1 VSNPVI
7 HPRKLRVRIGVVLHA
22 LFGLMLLLV
31 LGALLVPIY
40 KDVRARHESERALR
54 DAQAARIV
62 ATALQLVRVERG
74 PIRATLEEPEPAS
87 AAVIAT
93 TAKLRAKAEA
103 ALALVLREC
112 AVVDCVGARKELFT
126 GLPGSI
132 NRLAVVRKQV
142 DIALTEPLRTRP
154 ANISV
159 DFDTASTGLITRLN
173 TMFNVLGDRI
183 RMFDAQ
189 ASELIEITHLGWL
202 TRDGIGLERSF
213 LYRSLMA
220 DKLSPEARQ
229 RIIELRTQ
237 AEVTWG
243 VVRQLAARAGA
254 PQAVVA
260 RVKAADQISFEQY
273 DPIRNGV
280 YNALLQ
286 GQPIPIASD
295 AFVAK
300 SKSAVDHIAD
310 VSEAALAATEQHVAA
325 SLGEADR
332 DLVLQGLLLAIAL
345 LAGLF
350 GALIIVHRVTRPI
363 GAITATMRRLADGD
377 STVEI
382 PGSTRLDEIGAMAAA
397 VEVFKEN
404 AVERQRL
411 IADRMAEQQRAADQ
425 RRLDIRG
432 FADRFEAV
440 LGNIITAVSA
450 SAEELEAVAGTLAE
464 TMETTKDFAEKVALS
479 SVDASKNVLSVS
491 ATTEQMTSS
500 AKEISLQS
508 NQAAAIAREAVT
520 QAENTNAGVAGLSQ
534 AAERI
539 GAVVELITN
548 IAEQTNLL
556 ALNATIEA
564 ARAGSAGRGFAV
576 VASEVK
582 SLANET
588 SKATEE
594 VKIQVVAMQV
604 ATEKVATAIKGVAS
618 IIGSISKTSEVI
630 YSAVQMQ
637 DAATRDIA
645 RFTEDAGKRT
655 AEVAD
660 NIETVSH
667 KAVEAGSAS
676 AQVLSA
682 ARVLS
687 RESNKLRSEI
697 EKFLTEVRAA

>member
-1 VSNPVI
+1 VSNTKA
-7 HPRKLRVRIGVVLHA
+7 HSRELRLRISIVLHA

-31 LGALLVPIY
+31 IGALLVPIY
-40 KDVRARHESERALR
+40 KGIRARIDSERALR
-54 DAQAARIV
+54 DAQAARII
-62 ATALQLVRVERG
+62 ATALQLVRIERG
-74 PIRATLEEPEPAS
+74 PIHATLEEPEPAS
-87 AAVIAT
+87 AEVIAT

-103 ALALVLREC
+103 ALAVVLREC
-112 AVVDCVGARKELFT
+112 AVVDCVGTRQELFT
-126 GLPGSI
+126 GLPASI
-132 NRLAVVRKQV
+132 DRLAAVRKQV
-142 DIALTEPLRTRP
+142 YIVLTQPLRARP
-154 ANISV
+154 ANMFV
-159 DFDTASTGLITRLN
+159 DFNTASVGLITRLN

-189 ASELIEITHLGWL
+189 ASELIEITQLGWL
-202 TRDGIGLERSF
+202 TRDGLGLERGF

-220 DKLSPEARQ
+220 NALSPEARQ
-229 RIIELRTQ
+229 RIIELRTKAQ
-237 AEVTWG
+237 VTWG
-243 VVRQLAARAGA
+243 VVRQLAARPGA

-260 RVKAADQISFEQY
+260 AVKAADQASFKHY
-273 DPIRNGV
+273 GPIRNGV
-280 YNALLQ
+280 YDALLR
-286 GQPIPIASD
+286 GRKAPIAPD
-295 AFVAK
+295 AFVTT
-300 SKSAVDHIAD
+300 SKSAVDRIAD

-325 SLGEADR
+325 SLGQADR

-377 STVEI
+377 SSVEV
-382 PGSTRLDEIGAMAAA
+382 PGSNRLDEIGQMAAA
-397 VEVFKEN
+397 VAVFKEN

-411 IADRMAEQQRAADQ
+411 AVERMADQQRAADQ
-425 RRLDIRG
+425 RKLEIRG
-432 FADRFEAV
+432 FADRFETT
-440 LGNIITAVSA
+440 LGTIVAAVSA
-450 SAEELEAVAGTLAE
+450 SAEELETVARTLAE
-464 TMETTKDFAEKVALS
+464 SMDTTKDFAEKVALS

-491 ATTEQMTSS
+491 ATTEEMTSS
-500 AKEISLQS
+500 ANEISLQT
-508 NQAAAIAREAVT
+508 NQAAAIARQAVT

-564 ARAGSAGRGFAV
+564 ARAGPAGRGFAV

-594 VKIQVVAMQV
+594 VKKQVVTMQV
-604 ATEKVATAIKGVAS
+604 ATGSVATAIKDVAS
-618 IIGSISKTSEVI
+618 TIGSISKISEVI

-645 RFTEDAGKRT
+645 RFTEDAGQRT

-682 ARVLS
+682 AQVLS
-687 RESNKLRSEI
+687 RESNKLRSEL